1 MADKADLE
9 AAEAHR
15 KHRKRQ
21 AGYSAK
27 DRAKVA
33 KSGAPQRDHVAAAV
47 LNVVLQ
53 GHLDGYKSA
62 NSIVEHALNLLK
74 KDGYNREATKARIEV
89 MAQQPRRK
97 LTPPKPKTSD

>member
-1 MADKADLE
+1 MTDETDFM

-15 KHRKRQ
+15 ESLKRQ

-33 KSGAPQRDHVAAAV
+33 KSGAPQRDHVATTV
-47 LNVVLQ
+47 LHVVLQ
-53 GHLDGYKSA
+53 GQLKGYKSA
-62 NSIVEHALNLLK
+62 ESIVEHALNLLK

-89 MAQQPRRK
+89 MARQPRRK